1 MITNQNIVIM
11 NRWSDDYGNYA
22 TLLDH
27 HQNNVSY
34 IVNAGGAVYLEN
46 HPEIPNYAQVVN
58 DLKDVEEVSA
68 AFENIISRFGKID
81 VLIALS
87 ENDILVAGKM
97 RDRYSIQGMSL
108 QDTLRFIDK
117 VEMKKSF
124 VGTKVAV
131 PRYLEDLTEKSLRH
145 FVSETGFPVVLKP
158 RTGAASAGV
167 KIIPDREQLEAAM
180 KEIDIHTY
188 ECEEY
193 VEGPIVHMDGI
204 MKNGELVFVKTS
216 RYLNTCYDY
225 TLGKSVGSIIISDEQ
240 RSKKFA
246 DFTEEV
252 MKTLRLDNGVFH
264 LEAIL
269 RDGDEPV
276 FLELGARQGGGE
288 VVPLMRLLYD
298 VDLVRALFQSQLGE
312 EIEIAPRETPFVS
325 GFLLVPEPKE
335 VPCKVV
341 KVSKVEGLSTL
352 SYQYIPEVDSILDGK
367 GGYYFNAGKFAFIGP
382 EEEIESD
389 LLRAMNEYEIVT
401 EPIS

>member
-1 MITNQNIVIM
+1 MVTNQNIVIM

-22 TLLDH
+22 ILLDH

-34 IVNAGGAVYLEN
+34 IVNAGGAVYLKN

-68 AFENIISRFGKID
+68 AMDHIISRFGKID

-87 ENDILVAGKM
+87 ENDILVAGQM
-97 RDRYSIQGMSL
+97 RDRYSIQGMGL

-124 VGTKVAV
+124 AGTKVAV
-131 PRYLEDLTEKSLRH
+131 PRYLEDLTEKSLLD

-167 KIIPDREQLEAAM
+167 KIIPDRERLMATM

-193 VEGPIVHMDGI
+193 IEGPIFHMDGI
-204 MKNGELVFVKTS
+204 MKNGELVFVRTS
-216 RYLNTCYDY
+216 RYLNTCYEY
-225 TLGKSVGSIIISDEQ
+225 TQGKPVGSIIISDEQ

-269 RDGDEPV
+269 RDGNEPV

-312 EIEIAPRETPFVS
+312 EIEVAPRKTPFVS
-325 GFLLVPEPKE
+325 GFLLFPEPKE

-341 KVSKVEGLSTL
+341 KVSTVENLSTL
-352 SYQYIPEVDSILDGK
+352 SYEYIPEVDSILDGK
-367 GGYYFNAGKFAFIGP
+367 GGYYFNAGKFAFIGR
-382 EEEIESD
+382 EEDIESD